1 MKRPQIYVDTSV
13 FGGCFDPEFATWSNA
28 LMSDFRAARLRLAV
42 SDVTAAEVALAPE
55 AIRDLFSELLPLS
68 EFLEVGQD
76 ALELLAAYE
85 ARSILGP
92 RYRNDMLHIAVAT
105 VGKVDVVVSWNFKH
119 IVRLD
124 KIQLF
129 NGINI
134 ELGYRPLGIY
144 SPREVATYER
154 ED

>member
-1 MKRPQIYVDTSV
+1 M
-13 FGGCFDPEFATWSNA
+13 C
-28 LMSDFRAARLRLAV
+28 
-42 SDVTAAEVALAPE
+42 VALFEQVYESYPERNAAIYAE
-55 AIRDLFSELLPLS
+55 AIRALFSELLPLS
-68 EFLEVGQD
+68 EFLEVGPE

-105 VGKVDVVVSWNFKH
+105 VGEVDVVVIWNFKH

-129 NGINI
+129 NGINM

>member
-1 MKRPQIYVDTSV
+1 MKKPRIYVDTSV
-13 FGGCFDPEFATWSNA
+13 FGGCFDAEFATWSNA
-28 LMSDFRAARLRLAV
+28 LMDDFRAGRFWLVV

-55 AIRDLFSELLPLS
+55 PIRNLFSELLGGGEL
-68 EFLEVGQD
+68 LHVTAD
-76 ALELLAAYE
+76 ALDLLSAYQE
-85 ARSILGP
+85 RGVLGP
-92 RYRNDMLHIAVAT
+92 RFRNDMLHIAVAT
-105 VGKVDVVVSWNFKH
+105 VAGVDVLVSWNFQH

-129 NGINI
+129 NGLSL

-144 SPREVATYER
+144 SPREVATYGR